1 MDMLPS
7 LTKED
12 TTLEAE
18 EQIIDPLVEIEPPI
32 ITLLTENYIPEETQE
47 CTDPT
52 K

>member
-32 ITLLTENYIPEETQE
+32 ITSPTENAIPEETQE